1 MICGVDEA
9 GRGPVIG
16 PLVIAGV
23 KIKNE
28 DKLIELKVRD
38 SKKCTPRRRER
49 LAKEIIELAEGYE
62 LILLQPQEIDDL
74 RKKLTLNEIE
84 LDHFAK
90 IMKKL
95 RADIYYVDSVDVKE
109 ERFAEE
115 LKKRLPFKAEIISK
129 HNADDI
135 YPVVSAASIIA
146 KVRRDKE
153 IKKIASELE
162 SKLGLPL
169 GSGYP
174 ADIVTRRFI
183 KEWIKK
189 FGSPPP
195 YVRYSWKTTKE
206 LIRVFSNKNLDDF

>member
-16 PLVIAGV
+16 PLVIVGI
-23 KIKNE
+23 KISDDE
-28 DKLIELKVRD
+28 KLRDLNVRD
-38 SKKCTPRRRER
+38 SKKCTPNRRER
-49 LAKEIIELAEGYE
+49 LAKQIMEIVDDYETLILQPSEIDELRKRMTLNQIELVCFSKVMTR
-62 LILLQPQEIDDL
+62 L
-74 RKKLTLNEIE
+74 RS
-84 LDHFAK
+84 
-90 IMKKL
+90 
-95 RADIYYVDSVDVKE
+95 DIYYVDSVDVNE
-109 ERFAEE
+109 IRFGEE
-115 LKKRLPFKAEIISK
+115 LRKRLPFKAEVISK

-135 YPVVSAASIIA
+135 YPIVSAASILA

-153 IKKIASELE
+153 IRKIASELE

-174 ADIVTRRFI
+174 ADTVTQLFI

-195 YVRYSWKTTKE
+195 YIRYSWKTTKR
-206 LIRVFSNKNLDDF
+206 LIKNISSKKLDNH